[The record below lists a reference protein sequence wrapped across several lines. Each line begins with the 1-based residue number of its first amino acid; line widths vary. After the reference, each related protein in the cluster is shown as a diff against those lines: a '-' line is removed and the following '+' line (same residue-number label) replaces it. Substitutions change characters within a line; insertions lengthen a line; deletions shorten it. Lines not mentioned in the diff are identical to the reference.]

1 MIHIKND
8 LLKVEKSRFSTLIR
22 ENSDS
27 AKNSD
32 RAQAHIHYSNDH
44 EI

>member
-1 MIHIKND
+1 MTHIKSD
-8 LLKVEKSRFSTLIR
+8 LLKAEKSRFSTLIR

-27 AKNSD
+27 AKNFD
-32 RAQAHIHYSNDH
+32 RAQAHIHYSNSH